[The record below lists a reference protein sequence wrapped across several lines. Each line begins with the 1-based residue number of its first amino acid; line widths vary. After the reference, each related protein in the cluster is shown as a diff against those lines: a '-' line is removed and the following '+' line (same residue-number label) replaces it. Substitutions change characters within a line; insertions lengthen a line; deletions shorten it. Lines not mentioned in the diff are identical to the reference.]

1 LRSELKS
8 IQKEVVQRE
17 KVITEGIIKN
27 AKIVFA
33 TCVGASSYLLRNNT
47 GDANSST
54 YPFDY
59 AIIDEAAQGLEAS
72 CWIPIQLSR
81 KTILAGDH
89 CQLPP
94 TIKSKEA
101 EQGGLSITLFEK
113 IITDARFNKISNLLN
128 IQYRMNDL
136 INSWASENMYEG
148 KVISHESVKDH
159 TLKDLLPGEKKKEQM
174 KNKRHE
180 EGEDELGEEEEE
192 ENSIPVLMMIDTSN
206 AYMYED
212 DKNTSDGKPSQ
223 SQKKSTSHRNQNEAE
238 LILQQTL
245 YLVRKGIKPSDIGII
260 TPYNGQLEL
269 LKEIFAPYFSNYVAS
284 STSSSNSSSHI
295 NSPSVKESL
304 DGLDIKTIDGFQG
317 GEKECILITFVR
329 SNESKNVGF
338 LGENRRIN
346 VAITRAKRHL
356 TIVCDSETCRTDS
369 FIATLI
375 EHMEDNGEIIP
386 AEFYLTEFL
395 MIQNTSGLSSS
406 SAAALKE
413 KILNK
418 SSKAASK
425 TVPPAP
431 QSAKDRDNYS
441 QKKNNNEDSNKF
453 DNDIDTK
460 KHEAIIQQFSEI
472 LKKYKNYE
480 ISGGQLVY
488 KKEAHLLD
496 YDHLLPTNSPEKQQ
510 EIRPLIFPNNLNNY
524 LRMNIHELAT
534 NLSLYHESFGEKKKR
549 FMMISLNPFQT
560 ENLNPPA
567 VPEKELNVEPSVPEQ
582 STKEDKSENEEDSDE
597 EEDEEEEKD
606 KTQPKASLPSDSVS
620 SKKKKSKNKS
630 KDKKKG
636 AGGAHTL
643 GTLQSNPHLASLS
656 TANIPADVKDL
667 DDEAFLALQIEQ
679 NRVSVENICV
689 VFLLMV

>member
-17 KVITEGIIKN
+17 KIITQGIIKN

-33 TCVGASSYLLRNNT
+33 TCVGAASYLLRNNT
-47 GDANSST
+47 GDTNSSA

-159 TLKDLLPGEKKKEQM
+159 TLKDLLPGEKK
-174 KNKRHE
+174 E
-180 EGEDELGEEEEE
+180 EIIVENELGEEEEE

-238 LILQQTL
+238 LILQQAL

-269 LKEIFAPYFSNYVAS
+269 LKEIFAPYFSNYVAPS
-284 STSSSNSSSHI
+284 SSSSNSSSHT
-295 NSPSVKESL
+295 SSSSVKLNL

-406 SAAALKE
+406 AASALKE

-418 SSKAASK
+418 SSKAVSK
-425 TVPPAP
+425 DNQPLV
-431 QSAKDRDNYS
+431 QSAKDKDNS
-441 QKKNNNEDSNKF
+441 QKKSNNEDSNKF
-453 DNDIDTK
+453 DNDIDTN

-472 LKKYKNYE
+472 LKKYKSYE

-488 KKEAHLLD
+488 KKEAHLLG
-496 YDHLLPTNSPEKQQ
+496 YDHLLSTNSPEKQE

-549 FMMISLNPFQT
+549 FMMVSLKPFQT
-560 ENLNPPA
+560 ETLNPPA
-567 VPEKELNVEPSVPEQ
+567 APEKEMKIEPSAGNMVLVPEQ
-582 STKEDKSENEEDSDE
+582 GTKEDKSENEEDSDE
-597 EEDEEEEKD
+597 EEDEEEEKE
-606 KTQPKASLPSDSVS
+606 KTQPKDSLPSVSVP
-620 SKKKKSKNKS
+620 SKKNKNKSKS

-636 AGGAHTL
+636 IGGARTL

-656 TANIPADVKDL
+656 TANIPADEKDL

-679 NRVSVENICV
+679 NRVSPENIV
-689 VFLLMV
+689 LFY